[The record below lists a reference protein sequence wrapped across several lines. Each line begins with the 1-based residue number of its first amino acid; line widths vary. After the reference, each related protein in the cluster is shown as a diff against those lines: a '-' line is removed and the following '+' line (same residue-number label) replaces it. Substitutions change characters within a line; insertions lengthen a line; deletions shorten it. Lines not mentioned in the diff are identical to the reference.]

1 MTPFYRHLPEIP
13 GLGPHASL
21 DKIGLGITVGV
32 TAAFATHTA
41 VHVARK
47 SLHQAREA
55 REHTEKEK
63 S

>member
-21 DKIGLGITVGV
+21 DKLGLGAVGV
-32 TAAFATHTA
+32 VGGAFAAHTA
-41 VHVARK
+41 VHVARQ
-47 SLHQAREA
+47 SAERRRQAHKDE
-55 REHTEKEK
+55 EDE